1 MAKKRAKSAEA
12 EGAVA
17 VAEEPE
23 SGEIPKGQLGDWRD
37 KVPKEV
43 QDAVD
48 EYMQLYR
55 DANKARL
62 LKNAAEDRCK
72 AVMREHGVERVPI
85 DELGKYLVAS
95 EVTKLKTQ
103 KIKDQE
109 E

>member
-1 MAKKRAKSAEA
+1 MAKKRAKA
-12 EGAVA
+12 
-17 VAEEPE
+17 AEEKPE
-23 SGEIPKGQLGDWRD
+23 QEQEPGSEEIPKGQLGDWRD

-85 DELGKYLVAS
+85 DELGKYLVAA

-103 KIKDQE
+103 KIKE
-109 E
+109 ETE

>member
-1 MAKKRAKSAEA
+1 MAKKRAKAAEL
-12 EGAVA
+12 ETVSGAA
-17 VAEEPE
+17 PE
-23 SGEIPKGQLGDWRD
+23 SEEIPKGQLGDWRD

-95 EVTKLKTQ
+95 EITKLKTQ
-103 KIKDQE
+103 KIKDDE